1 MKYPTT
7 IKTLIDKLRDGDS
20 LSWEEFYDRYN
31 GIIRDLGNAKGLTLD
46 ECDDLV
52 QEVMLR
58 FFHTSKTFQFEPDIA
73 RFRTYFGRIVEG
85 KIIDILRKRMNTK
98 ASLSMEEERS
108 LGLGEA
114 PDESFDKIFMEH
126 WRAFMLSQAKEILR
140 SRVDIKTYQAF
151 ELFAEQKR
159 DIKRVSRVL
168 DMSANQIYVAKSRC
182 IASLRKILA
191 DLNHADP
198 NLEL

>member
-108 LGLGEA
+108 L
-114 PDESFDKIFMEH
+114 
-126 WRAFMLSQAKEILR
+126 
-140 SRVDIKTYQAF
+140 
-151 ELFAEQKR
+151 ELK
-159 DIKRVSRVL
+159 
-168 DMSANQIYVAKSRC
+168 
-182 IASLRKILA
+182 ASLCDKYQLA
-191 DLNHADP
+191 GIACWKLGLDP
-198 NLEL
+198 EYIWDVIDQ